1 MILPRDVE
9 PHWTKG
15 FLFFLCLRFDTNNK
29 DDDHIINLF
38 NSLSLSL
45 YIYEFGVK
53 EMGRMLGEM
62 RPIDNED
69 DGAQPKISHNIY
81 INGIMQIINIPFVVY
96 FPLRPVYNINK
107 RIWKHIQQNKTQTKD
122 IISILND
129 VYNAREITQLYY
141 YVRL

>member
-1 MILPRDVE
+1 
-9 PHWTKG
+9 
-15 FLFFLCLRFDTNNK
+15 
-29 DDDHIINLF
+29 
-38 NSLSLSL
+38 
-45 YIYEFGVK
+45 
-53 EMGRMLGEM
+53 MGRMLGEM

-141 YVRL
+141 YTSVYRESSTGRQVMRCDTGTNSHHSGRHSLSLTLSHSPNKKKKTNIHI